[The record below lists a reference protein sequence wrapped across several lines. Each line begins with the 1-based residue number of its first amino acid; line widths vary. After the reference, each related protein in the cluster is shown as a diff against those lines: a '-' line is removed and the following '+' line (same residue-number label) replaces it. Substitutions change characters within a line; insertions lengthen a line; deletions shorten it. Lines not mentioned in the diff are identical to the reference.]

1 MKLLLVESPAKCAK
15 IESYLGKD
23 YKCLSTFGHFR
34 ILNDLKKINFTD
46 FSVEFS
52 IIKEKSQQI
61 KKVSSAIKK
70 ATEVILATDD
80 DREGE
85 AIAWHICD
93 YYKLDIKTTKRI
105 IFHEVTKKALLDA
118 ICNPKTL
125 NMNIVKAQQC
135 RQILDLI
142 VGYKITPVLW
152 STISRNSDKK
162 LSAGRCQTPALKIIY
177 ERENEIMNQEPE
189 FKYNT
194 VGYFT
199 NKNVPFELNYLYN
212 TTDEIEDF
220 LDKSCEHNHIITI
233 NEPRNIKKNP
243 PIPLTTSG
251 IQQLSNNI
259 LHLSPK
265 DTMMTC
271 QKLYENGY
279 ITYMRTESKQYSE
292 EFIKNIS
299 TFIDNKYGSEYI
311 RENISNIAIS
321 KESDEAHEAIRP
333 TNIDTLTVSDQ
344 LGPREKRMYK
354 MIWTHTI
361 ESCMSDAKG
370 LGITI
375 HVTSPDNHKYV
386 HTCEKLTFLGWKKVT
401 VKDEDSLYDYFL
413 SLKTNSLIKYN
424 KIISKVSMKNSKSHY
439 TEAKLVQLLEEKG
452 IGRPSTFSS
461 LVDKIQTRGYVEKQD
476 VKGKKISCDDYE
488 LENDEIS
495 CTTQEKEF
503 GNEKNKLVLQSVG
516 KMVLELLVKE
526 FDTLFSYNYTEEMEN
541 NLDLIVDGKHEYIE
555 LCSNYNNDITTMVK
569 EYNKSKPKKKEYTID
584 DKHVFMIGKYGPV
597 IKCTV
602 NEEISWKPVKKNI
615 QLDDIIN
622 NNLSLD
628 EIIEEKKDK
637 ILGTYKNE
645 DVLLK
650 KGKFGYY
657 VSYKNKNI
665 TASHFNKHP
674 MSINISDVIN
684 MLDEDTGEMVNTNI
698 IRCIDK
704 YSSIRNG
711 KYGDYIYYKNDIM
724 KKPQFI
730 KLKGFDNDYKNCD
743 LGYLK
748 EWIERNK
755 K

>member
-46 FSVEFS
+46 FSVEFN

-118 ICNPKTL
+118 ISNPKTL

-555 LCSNYNNDITTMVK
+555 LCSNYC
-569 EYNKSKPKKKEYTID
+569 
-584 DKHVFMIGKYGPV
+584 KH
-597 IKCTV
+597 
-602 NEEISWKPVKKNI
+602 
-615 QLDDIIN
+615 
-622 NNLSLD
+622 
-628 EIIEEKKDK
+628 IIEK
-637 ILGTYKNE
+637 LAN
-645 DVLLK
+645 
-650 KGKFGYY
+650 
-657 VSYKNKNI
+657 NI
-665 TASHFNKHP
+665 
-674 MSINISDVIN
+674 
-684 MLDEDTGEMVNTNI
+684 
-698 IRCIDK
+698 
-704 YSSIRNG
+704 
-711 KYGDYIYYKNDIM
+711 
-724 KKPQFI
+724 
-730 KLKGFDNDYKNCD
+730 
-743 LGYLK
+743 
-748 EWIERNK
+748 
-755 K
+755 